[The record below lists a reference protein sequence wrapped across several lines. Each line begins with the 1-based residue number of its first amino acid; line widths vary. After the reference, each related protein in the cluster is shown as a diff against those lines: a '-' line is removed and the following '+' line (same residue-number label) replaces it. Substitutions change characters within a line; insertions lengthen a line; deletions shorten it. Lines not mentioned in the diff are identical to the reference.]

1 MSLPQPTENSPIR
14 EVAVVEPGLVA
25 MTPAE
30 RSWAEIY
37 ERLFPRLCRSHARL
51 LGTDAARDAVQNGLL
66 EAKNK
71 WPTLAPE
78 ERTDAYIRHI
88 VMRRVTDEMR
98 RQDRLVEY
106 TSDLEEHGAVPVAPS
121 HADDGKD
128 DVAMIVDEVIARM
141 PRQRRAMI
149 ILVYEHDLTIRD
161 AAAALGIAYETGRT
175 HFKLAQVWLKE
186 HLPPALRGYRLGRG
200 SRPLLPGDADGS
212 SEGGQSNE

>member
-14 EVAVVEPGLVA
+14 EVAVVEPGLLA

-106 TSDLEEHGAVPVAPS
+106 TTDMEEHGAVPVAPS
-121 HADDGKD
+121 HADDGMD
-128 DVAMIVDEVIARM
+128 EVAMIVDEVIARM
-141 PRQRRAMI
+141 PPQRRAMI

-175 HFKLAQVWLKE
+175 HFKLAQVWLRK
-186 HLPPALRGYRLGRG
+186 HLPVALQGYQLGRG
-200 SRPLLPGDADGS
+200 GSRELAAGAAEGAGGGS
-212 SEGGQSNE
+212 VQ